1 MRTIRRPEAEPWLR
15 GNEISTSQLPDIVVF
30 PHPNKNYM
38 FASLRS
44 SAIREVKTFVHD
56 GVSYRITGKIMP
68 LSSLYQSIPLEF
80 RGHGMVVEAIAF
92 IPDQKESLQENDQSP
107 SR

>member
-30 PHPNKNYM
+30 PHPNKNYV

-44 SAIREVKTFVHD
+44 SSIREVKTFVHN

-68 LSSLYQSIPLEF
+68 MDSLYQSVPFEF
-80 RGHGMVVEAIAF
+80 RGHGMVVGAIAF
-92 IPDQKESLQENDQSP
+92 TPDPKESSQENDQSP